1 VGARSV
7 PANCL
12 ILLALILSAPVLSAP
27 VLSAPVLLAVPASA
41 SSAPNQA
48 VLAGR
53 ELAHPPVKGSAGPY
67 RTVTLTLTR
76 PAEPFGAP
84 FTGTLDIGRGKRFI
98 LTGPDE
104 NADFFQVEPKAVL
117 FVPTSRS
124 RSNDIVILY
133 DSSQIG
139 PQHGT
144 QHRALVYRIG
154 ATKALRCPDIERR
167 LEGAAN
173 AAAVRA
179 RLGRKKG

>member
-1 VGARSV
+1 M
-7 PANCL
+7 P
-12 ILLALILSAPVLSAP
+12 ALILSAPILSVP
-27 VLSAPVLLAVPASA
+27 ISLAAPASA
-41 SSAPNQA
+41 SSAPDQA
-48 VLAGR
+48 ALAGR

-67 RTVTLTLTR
+67 RAVTLTLTR

-84 FTGTLDIGRGKRFI
+84 FTGMLDIGRGKRLI
-98 LTGPDE
+98 LAGPDE

-117 FVPTSRS
+117 FVPTARS

-133 DSSQIG
+133 DSSRIG

-144 QHRALVYRIG
+144 QHRALVYRID

-173 AAAVRA
+173 AATVRA
-179 RLGRKKG
+179 RLGRRKG